1 MPESLA
7 ALRYRDFRLLLGGLF
22 MALSGWWMIIVG
34 QGWLVLELTDSAAAV
49 SLVGA
54 MLSLPFLLLGPFS
67 GVIADRV
74 YRKHLLVGTR
84 STVSALMFFEGILI
98 VSGAVEVWHMVV
110 LAFLSGCAFA
120 MDIPARQS
128 LIPDTV
134 PKSIVANAVAINVS
148 VFSMTTI
155 AGPIVGAGILAWVG
169 AGGCFLANGVGNA
182 ALAASIGAMRI
193 PRRTREGRMSV
204 RGDFFTGVRYV
215 RSERVVLVLL
225 AVSLVVTLTGRN
237 WQQLAPV
244 FVRDVFGSGEGGLGV
259 LYTAAGVGAVLGAT
273 FLVVASSTRR
283 RAPIFAAGLLLAF
296 TATLGFAFSP
306 SLEVAIVTVLLVG
319 LGLQITETT
328 TQTVLLVETPEHMRG
343 RVMSLSSLLWGL
355 QPLGVLVAGV
365 AADVLSPQVAIA
377 GGVVVAGVLLASLY
391 ARSSRIWASF

>member
-1 MPESLA
+1 
-7 ALRYRDFRLLLGGLF
+7 
-22 MALSGWWMIIVG
+22 
-34 QGWLVLELTDSAAAV
+34 
-49 SLVGA
+49 
-54 MLSLPFLLLGPFS
+54 
-67 GVIADRV
+67 
-74 YRKHLLVGTR
+74 
-84 STVSALMFFEGILI
+84 
-98 VSGAVEVWHMVV
+98 
-110 LAFLSGCAFA
+110 
-120 MDIPARQS
+120 
-128 LIPDTV
+128 
-134 PKSIVANAVAINVS
+134 
-148 VFSMTTI
+148 
-155 AGPIVGAGILAWVG
+155 
-169 AGGCFLANGVGNA
+169 
-182 ALAASIGAMRI
+182 
-193 PRRTREGRMSV
+193 MSV

>member
-54 MLSLPFLLLGPFS
+54 MLSLPFLILGPFS
-67 GVIADRV
+67 GVLADRI

-155 AGPIVGAGILAWVG
+155 AGPIVGAGILAWMG

-193 PRRTREGRMSV
+193 PRREREGRMSV

-283 RAPIFAAGLLLAF
+283 RSPIFAAGLLLAF

-306 SLEVAIVTVLLVG
+306 SLEVAIATVLLVG

-365 AADVLSPQVAIA
+365 AADVLSPQLAIA
-377 GGVVVAGVLLASLY
+377 GGVAVAGVLLASLY
-391 ARSSRIWASF
+391 ARSARVWASF